1 MEKHLVINLSKVTI
15 KYFKGKYRK
24 TTDCYNVLKKKK
36 KTFHNPLSKQINIL
50 RKLCPPNRENQILV
64 LTTILSQVTSS
75 TNLPQPTIS
84 KFVYLLSHLEITRF
98 WTKSLSFNLNKMHLH
113 SSYLLLS
120 ESHPT
125 FLEYWNI
132 FLIVSSRFNYITIVN
147 P

>member
-1 MEKHLVINLSKVTI
+1 MEKHLVINLTKVTI

-24 TTDCYNVLKKKK
+24 TTDCYNILKKKK

-64 LTTILSQVTSS
+64 LITVFSQVTSS
-75 TNLPQPTIS
+75 TNLLQPTIS

-98 WTKSLSFNLNKMHLH
+98 WTKSFSFYLNKMHLH
-113 SSYLLLS
+113 SSYLLLL

-125 FLEYWNI
+125 FLEY
-132 FLIVSSRFNYITIVN
+132 
-147 P
+147 

>member
-36 KTFHNPLSKQINIL
+36 TFHNPLSKQINIL

-64 LTTILSQVTSS
+64 LTTIFSQVTSS
-75 TNLPQPTIS
+75 TNHPQSTIS

-113 SSYLLLS
+113 SSYLLLL
-120 ESHPT
+120 ESYPT
-125 FLEYWNI
+125 CLEY
-132 FLIVSSRFNYITIVN
+132 
-147 P
+147 